1 MPDEFASA
9 YLTRD
14 KARRPGE
21 VQKPRV
27 KSVGESGN
35 SMARGFDRVVNVRF
49 NSAHVSRRFL
59 SAVEMVV
66 YGAGIK

>member
-1 MPDEFASA
+1 
-9 YLTRD
+9 
-14 KARRPGE
+14 
-21 VQKPRV
+21 
-27 KSVGESGN
+27 
-35 SMARGFDRVVNVRF
+35 MARGFDRVVNVRF